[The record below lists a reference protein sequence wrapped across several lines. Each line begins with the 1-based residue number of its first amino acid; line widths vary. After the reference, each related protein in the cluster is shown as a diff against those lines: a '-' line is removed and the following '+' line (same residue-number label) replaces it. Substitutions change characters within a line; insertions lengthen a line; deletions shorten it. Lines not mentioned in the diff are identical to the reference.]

1 MPVTMGAS
9 RLTAAIIAPDTG
21 ARVPSK
27 RVLDEGKERFPLALS
42 RLPSAGAMQI
52 PAAGASSQACLL
64 CFACSRSHLSF
75 INDQGAAQDHSSS
88 PRVRVREDCKTKR
101 VERVEHEARREEGVS
116 AGSVCAPAPQRL
128 CRVWLHTRTRCVR
141 RRRRASREGG

>member
-27 RVLDEGKERFPLALS
+27 ERFPLALS
-42 RLPSAGAMQI
+42 RLPSAGGGAMQI